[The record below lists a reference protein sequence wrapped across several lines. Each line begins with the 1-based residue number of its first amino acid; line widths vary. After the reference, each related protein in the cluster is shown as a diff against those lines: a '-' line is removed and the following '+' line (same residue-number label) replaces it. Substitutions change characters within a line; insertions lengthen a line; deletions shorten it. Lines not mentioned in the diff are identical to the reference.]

1 MFSVCL
7 AIFCVLSLGLAL
19 EKDKENGRWEI
30 IEELLQKII
39 LKAYEVNKNTKHST
53 FLDFARTCW

>member
-19 EKDKENGRWEI
+19 EKDKENGRWE
-30 IEELLQKII
+30 ECLQKKIE
-39 LKAYEVNKNTKHST
+39 K
-53 FLDFARTCW
+53 